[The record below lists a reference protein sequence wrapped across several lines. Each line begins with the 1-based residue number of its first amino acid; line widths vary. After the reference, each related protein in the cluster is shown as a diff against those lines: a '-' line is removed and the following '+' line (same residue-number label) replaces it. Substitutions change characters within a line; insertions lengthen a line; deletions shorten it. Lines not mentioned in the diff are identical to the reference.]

1 MCQSGSVSNHARM
14 EGPEMNTTTYGLD
27 IAKTVFQLYW
37 VEPSGKCFNR
47 RLNRTKL
54 IEFLARREPGRVA
67 LEACASAHWWARQLQ
82 GLGHKPV
89 LLHARYVRPF
99 VQTNKTD
106 AADAKAIW
114 TAAQQPGMREVAPK
128 SETQQCVLAV
138 HAMRSLRIKMRT
150 MLVNQLRGMLVE
162 FGIHFRRGRRAGLDE
177 IVQRL
182 PDIESRVP
190 PTLFE
195 AVHQQWRS
203 LESLDN
209 EIAEYDRQITA
220 WGRQDR
226 ACQVI
231 SAIPGIGMLT
241 ATALVATI
249 GEARTFKSGRQ
260 LAAFLGLVPKQA
272 GTGGKV
278 RLGGISKR
286 GNPYLRTLLIHGA
299 RAVLG
304 HLRRKN
310 QGGWSQALA
319 QKRPTNVVAVAMA
332 NKTGRT
338 VWALLVHER
347 THDRDYVSVRPA

>member
-1 MCQSGSVSNHARM
+1 
-14 EGPEMNTTTYGLD
+14 MNTTTYGLD
-27 IAKTVFQLYW
+27 IAKNVFQLYW

-47 RLNRTKL
+47 RFSRPKL
-54 IEFLARREPGRVA
+54 IEFLAQRESGRVA

-82 GLGHKPV
+82 GLGHEPV

-114 TAAQQPGMREVAPK
+114 TAAQQPGMRTVTPK
-128 SETQQCVLAV
+128 SEAQQCVLTV
-138 HAMRSLRIKMRT
+138 HAMRRLRIKMRT
-150 MLVNQLRGMLVE
+150 MLVNQLRAMLGE
-162 FGIHFRRGRRAGLDE
+162 FGICFPRGRQAGLHE
-177 IVQRL
+177 IVQSL
-182 PDIESRVP
+182 PDIEQRVP
-190 PTLFE
+190 PMLFA
-195 AVHQQWRS
+195 AVHDQLRS
-203 LESLDN
+203 LEGLDR
-209 EIAEYDRQITA
+209 EIAEYDRQITV
-220 WGRQDR
+220 WGHQDR

-249 GEARTFKSGRQ
+249 GDARAFKSGRQ
-260 LAAFLGLVPKQA
+260 LAAFLGLVPRQT

-286 GNPYLRTLLIHGA
+286 GDPYLRTLLIHGA

-310 QGGWSQALA
+310 QGSWSEALA
-319 QKRPTNVVAVAMA
+319 QRRPTNVVAVAMA
-332 NKTGRT
+332 NKTVRT
-338 VWALLVHER
+338 VWALLAHDR
-347 THDRDYVSVRPA
+347 TYDRDYVSVRPA